1 MEEEKQ
7 KKSAREWRRVPES
20 CGKRRADP
28 PERIY
33 DRIDRVS
40 VSGAAGRRGPGQTDN
55 PEIQ

>member
-7 KKSAREWRRVPES
+7 KKMPGNGVGFLKA

-40 VSGAAGRRGPGQTDN
+40 VSGAGRRGPGQTDN